1 MVYSMY
7 VSSFLSCLLSLRF
20 GTRIFGIGLNIFL
33 QYAPLLFQQAGLST
47 SKASFLA
54 SGVSA
59 ILIFVTTIPAV
70 LLSDRVG
77 RRASTIYGGFILSA
91 SMALI
96 GSLYASESV
105 HESYGAGRWVVV
117 VMIYLFTV
125 CYCMSKPVVKLL
137 QSFGPSLTSP
147 FQAWAVGVK
156 VFASEI
162 QPVATRATATSLAQ
176 SANCVSFP
184 VFPKLFPT
192 SVSPRHISMMSY

>member
-1 MVYSMY
+1 MH
-7 VSSFLSCLLSLRF
+7 LLSLTPCISLDF
-20 GTRIFGIGLNIFL
+20 GYGSLGMVLIMVL
-33 QYAPLLFQQAGLST
+33 QYAPVLFQQAGLST

-70 LLSDRVG
+70 LLSDRIG
-77 RRASTIYGGFILSA
+77 RRASTIYGGFILSI

-96 GSLYASESV
+96 GSMYASESV
-105 HESYGAGRWVVV
+105 HETYGAGRWVVV

-125 CYCMSKPVVKLL
+125 CYCMSKPVVEILL
-137 QSFGPSLTSP
+137 HVWPLLTSL

-156 VFASEI
+156 VFVSEI

-184 VFPKLFPT
+184 QIKLTPHIYFNLISIT
-192 SVSPRHISMMSY
+192 SY